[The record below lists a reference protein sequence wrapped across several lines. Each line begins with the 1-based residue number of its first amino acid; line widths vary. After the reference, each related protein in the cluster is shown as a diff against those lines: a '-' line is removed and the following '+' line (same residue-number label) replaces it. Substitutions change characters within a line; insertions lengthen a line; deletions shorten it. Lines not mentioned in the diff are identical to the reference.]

1 MRSPRAEPFGRVLHV
16 LQAPLRR
23 PEDEKRDERHSHD
36 EHAGRDDR
44 HRRTK
49 LARDTRDRRPGQHRD
64 AADGIARHK
73 DGYGLPRPLGREL
86 HRAGGVGR
94 EPPIRSTAIAPA
106 TTAAATTTAASAAR
120 GEVTP
125 SRFERDRVLQL
136 GGDLVA
142 VRRNPTVTH
151 DDDERL
157 EDVGVLLAHV
167 ALQIE
172 RGIRIDRVRD
182 V

>member
-1 MRSPRAEPFGRVLHV
+1 MRDVGQELAAGAVRGLERLGAARQFVGHAVERSRDRRHLVAAPFGRARREIAAAEPFSRVLHR
-16 LQAPLRR
+16 LQTPLRR

-36 EHAGRDDR
+36 EHAGRDDG

-49 LARDTRDRRPGQHRD
+49 LARDTRDRRPRQHRD
-64 AADGIARHK
+64 AANGIARHK
-73 DGYGLPRPLGREL
+73 DRHGLPRPLWREL

-125 SRFERDRVLQL
+125 SRFECDRVL
-136 GGDLVA
+136 
-142 VRRNPTVTH
+142 
-151 DDDERL
+151 
-157 EDVGVLLAHV
+157 
-167 ALQIE
+167 
-172 RGIRIDRVRD
+172 
-182 V
+182 